1 MMRTFVAAEINNT
14 GVLNSIQK
22 VQSDLDLRAKPV
34 ALNNMHF
41 TMLFLGEISEKISFK
56 VQDALNSIQFEEFD
70 VKFQGVGAFPNTRS
84 PRIVWIGTDEQGG
97 RQLCELASTVEDTL
111 SPLGFHSDK
120 PFRSHVT
127 IFRIKNKIGNISD
140 KLEGLSSTEFGVQK
154 ISEIKL
160 KKSVLTSTGPNYT
173 DLQVIKAQ

>member
-14 GVLNSIQK
+14 EVLNSIQK
-22 VQSDLDLRAKPV
+22 VQSDLDLGAKPV

-56 VQDALNSIQFEEFD
+56 VQDALNSIQFEEFN
-70 VKFQGVGAFPNTRS
+70 VKFQGIGAFPNTRS
-84 PRIVWIGTDEQGG
+84 PRVVWIGTDEQGG
-97 RQLCELASTVEDTL
+97 RQLCELASAVEDTL

-127 IFRIKNKIGNISD
+127 IFRIKNKIGNISV

-173 DLQVIKAQ
+173 DLQVIRAR

>member
-1 MMRTFVAAEINNT
+1 MRTFVAAEINST
-14 GVLNSIQK
+14 EVLNSIQM

-140 KLEGLSSTEFGVQK
+140 KLESLSSTEFGVQK

-173 DLQVIKAQ
+173 DLQVIKAR

>member
-1 MMRTFVAAEINNT
+1 MRTFVAAEINNT
-14 GVLNSIQK
+14 EVLNSIQK
-22 VQSDLDLRAKPV
+22 VQSDLDLRAKSV

-56 VQDALNSIQFEEFD
+56 VQDALNSIQFEEFN
-70 VKFQGVGAFPNTRS
+70 VKFQGIGAFPNTRS
-84 PRIVWIGTDEQGG
+84 PRVVWIGTDEQGG

-140 KLEGLSSTEFGVQK
+140 KLESLSSTEFGVQK

-173 DLQVIKAQ
+173 DLQVIKAR

>member
-1 MMRTFVAAEINNT
+1 MRTFVAAEINNAE
-14 GVLNSIQK
+14 VLNSIQK

-70 VKFQGVGAFPNTRS
+70 IKFQGIGAFPNTRS
-84 PRIVWIGTDEQGG
+84 PRVVWIGTDEQGG
-97 RQLCELASTVEDTL
+97 RQLCELASAVEDTL

-127 IFRIKNKIGNISD
+127 IFRIKNKIGNISV

-173 DLQVIKAQ
+173 DLQVIKAR

>member
-14 GVLNSIQK
+14 EVLNSIQK

-70 VKFQGVGAFPNTRS
+70 VKFQGIGAFPNTRS
-84 PRIVWIGTDEQGG
+84 PRVVWIGTDEQGG

-140 KLEGLSSTEFGVQK
+140 KLESLSSTEFGVQK

-173 DLQVIKAQ
+173 DLQVIKAR

>member
-1 MMRTFVAAEINNT
+1 MMRTFVAAEINST
-14 GVLNSIQK
+14 EVLNSIQK

-84 PRIVWIGTDEQGG
+84 PRVVWIGTDEQGG

-120 PFRSHVT
+120 PFRSHIT

-173 DLQVIKAQ
+173 DLQVIKAR

>member
-1 MMRTFVAAEINNT
+1 MMSTFVAAEINNT

-127 IFRIKNKIGNISD
+127 IFRIKNKIGNISV
-140 KLEGLSSTEFGVQK
+140 KLESLSSTEFGVQK

-173 DLQVIKAQ
+173 DLQVIKAR

>member
-1 MMRTFVAAEINNT
+1 MRTFVAAEINNT

-120 PFRSHVT
+120 PFRSHIT

-173 DLQVIKAQ
+173 DLQVIKAR

>member
-1 MMRTFVAAEINNT
+1 MRIFVAAEINNAE
-14 GVLNSIQK
+14 VLNSIQK

-34 ALNNMHF
+34 ALNNIHF

-70 VKFQGVGAFPNTRS
+70 VKFQGIGAFPKARS
-84 PRIVWIGTDEQGG
+84 PRVVWVGTDERGG
-97 RQLCELASTVEDTL
+97 RQLSELASIVEDTL

-120 PFRSHVT
+120 PFRPHVT
-127 IFRIKNKIGNISD
+127 IFRVKNKIGNISD
-140 KLEGLSSTEFGVQK
+140 KLESLNSTKFGVQK

-173 DLQVIKAQ
+173 DLQVIRAR

>member
-1 MMRTFVAAEINNT
+1 MRTFVAAEINN
-14 GVLNSIQK
+14 VEILNSIQK

-56 VQDALNSIQFEEFD
+56 VQDALNTIQFEEFD
-70 VKFQGVGAFPNTRS
+70 VKFQEIGAFPNTRS
-84 PRIVWIGTDEQGG
+84 PRIVWIGIDEQGG

-140 KLEGLSSTEFGVQK
+140 KLESLSSTEFGVQK

>member
-1 MMRTFVAAEINNT
+1 
-14 GVLNSIQK
+14 
-22 VQSDLDLRAKPV
+22 
-34 ALNNMHF
+34 
-41 TMLFLGEISEKISFK
+41 MLFLGEISEKISFK

-120 PFRSHVT
+120 PFRSHIT

-173 DLQVIKAQ
+173 DLQVIKAR

>member
-1 MMRTFVAAEINNT
+1 MRTFVAAEINNAEI
-14 GVLNSIQK
+14 LNSIQK

-70 VKFQGVGAFPNTRS
+70 VKFQEIGAFPNTRS

-97 RQLCELASTVEDTL
+97 KQLCELASTVEDTL

-140 KLEGLSSTEFGVQK
+140 KLESLSSTEFGVQK

-160 KKSVLTSTGPNYT
+160 KKSVLTSAGPNYT

>member
-1 MMRTFVAAEINNT
+1 MRTFVAAEINST
-14 GVLNSIQK
+14 EVLNSIQK

-140 KLEGLSSTEFGVQK
+140 KLESLSSTEFGVQK

-173 DLQVIKAQ
+173 DLQVIKAR

>member
-1 MMRTFVAAEINNT
+1 MRTFVAAEINNT
-14 GVLNSIQK
+14 EVLNSIQK

-70 VKFQGVGAFPNTRS
+70 VKFQGIGAFPNTRS
-84 PRIVWIGTDEQGG
+84 PRVVWIGTDEQGG
-97 RQLCELASTVEDTL
+97 RQLCELASTVKDTL

-140 KLEGLSSTEFGVQK
+140 KLESLSSTEFGVQK

-173 DLQVIKAQ
+173 DLQVIKAR

>member
-1 MMRTFVAAEINNT
+1 MRTFVAAEVNNT
-14 GVLNSIQK
+14 EVLNSIQK

-56 VQDALNSIQFEEFD
+56 VQDALNSIQFEEFN
-70 VKFQGVGAFPNTRS
+70 VIFQGVGAFPNTRS
-84 PRIVWIGTDEQGG
+84 PRVVWVGTDDQGG
-97 RQLCELASTVEDTL
+97 KQLSELATVVENTL
-111 SPLGFHSDK
+111 SPLGFRSDK
-120 PFRSHVT
+120 PFRSHIT

-140 KLEGLSSTEFGVQK
+140 KLESLSSTKFGVQK

-173 DLQVIKAQ
+173 DLQVIRAR

>member
-1 MMRTFVAAEINNT
+1 MRTFVAAEINNT
-14 GVLNSIQK
+14 EVLNSIQK
-22 VQSDLDLRAKPV
+22 VQSGLDLRAKPV

-70 VKFQGVGAFPNTRS
+70 VKFQGIGAFPNTRS
-84 PRIVWIGTDEQGG
+84 PRVVWIGTDEQGG

-140 KLEGLSSTEFGVQK
+140 KLESLSSTEFGVQK

-173 DLQVIKAQ
+173 DLQVIKAR